1 MPECPLTPDRLGT
14 TKNISPD
21 AAKCPHKENRCW
33 LTTSPLQC
41 GSEEERYPPD
51 SAQHNAEHSR
61 PSLWVALLFA
71 RHHAFG
77 WGINLKQETPFL
89 VEFTEYCILAA
100 LATPRKYLLVKCY
113 LITCLPAKSPLD
125 HWGQK
130 PFFPFT
136 AIIPTTSRRVWNTV
150 DRWSGDVCGNE
161 RSILTESQ
169 RRGLGNCA
177 YMWCICYIHKYLRW
191 FTNSDKY

>member
-1 MPECPLTPDRLGT
+1 MPSQRKQMLIDNLPPTEWFWRGKVSPRQRPAQCWAQQALALG
-14 TKNISPD
+14 
-21 AAKCPHKENRCW
+21 
-33 LTTSPLQC
+33 
-41 GSEEERYPPD
+41 GSIIC
-51 SAQHNAEHSR
+51 QT
-61 PSLWVALLFA
+61 
-71 RHHAFG
+71 HAFG
-77 WGINLKQETPFL
+77 WGINLKQETPSL